1 MSDIERTQFI
11 STQLHILANNPDCD
25 AHFAAGLRMFATS
38 LKPSHSLTSRTP
50 SLCTL
55 IKKHLDEPLLDVLTS
70 YSGIWDCSL
79 LEGQALSKMLYGS
92 NSDAAISDSHEM
104 PADRYIHNIR
114 IWDQKFRKA
123 IHSVTT
129 SAQPTRVPETIDEWE
144 FFSET
149 EHSDSPSQEE
159 EAEISESS
167 RFICTL
173 DRVRATLNYLT
184 YLRPKSGTIPVKQR
198 QHHELN
204 GIEVPHS
211 PLLDSRTRPHGEN
224 YCELCWRLTMRSD
237 ALKAQRN
244 VDSPASQ
251 ARKLSDRYCH
261 IHNPS
266 DPTSKYRRDLPYKK
280 IFRDELLAFH
290 HRALRSKFTLPPIA
304 PMSPDDQEIRKAV
317 YEMIRTGTYA
327 VYSKT
332 DSPPLMQ
339 RILAV
344 RRKGITQSEIARQL
358 GISKQAVSAQM
369 KKIRTYLEKRSK
381 EIYDPSS
388 MEWSDD

>member
-1 MSDIERTQFI
+1 MSNIERAQFI
-11 STQLHILANNPDCD
+11 STQLHLLANKPDCD
-25 AHFAAGLRMFATS
+25 EHFAVGLRMFATS

-50 SLCTL
+50 SLRTL
-55 IKKHLDEPLLDVLTS
+55 IKKHLDKPLLDVLTN

-79 LEGQALSKMLYGS
+79 LEGQALSQMLYGS

-104 PADRYIHNIR
+104 TADRYIYNIR

-129 SAQPTRVPETIDEWE
+129 SAQPTHVPETIDEWE

-149 EHSDSPSQEE
+149 EHTDALSQEE

-184 YLRPKSGTIPVKQR
+184 YLRPKSGTIPGKQR
-198 QHHELN
+198 QYHELN

-211 PLLDSRTRPHGEN
+211 PLLDSRTRPQGDN

-244 VDSPASQ
+244 IDSPASQ

-290 HRALRSKFTLPPIA
+290 RRALRSKFILPPIT
-304 PMSPDDQEIRKAV
+304 PRSPDDQEIRKAV

-332 DSPPLMQ
+332 DSPPPLMQ

-344 RRKGITQSEIARQL
+344 RRKGMTQSEIARQL

-381 EIYDPSS
+381 EIYDPLS
-388 MEWSDD
+388 ME

>member
-1 MSDIERTQFI
+1 MSNIERAQFI

-25 AHFAAGLRMFATS
+25 AHFAIGLRMVATS

-50 SLCTL
+50 SLRTL
-55 IKKHLDEPLLDVLTS
+55 IKKHLDKPLLDVLTN

-79 LEGQALSKMLYGS
+79 LEGPLLSQMIYGP
-92 NSDAAISDSHEM
+92 NSDAAISDSYEM

-114 IWDQKFRKA
+114 IWDQEFRIA

-129 SAQPTRVPETIDEWE
+129 STQPTHVPETIDEWE
-144 FFSET
+144 FFNET
-149 EHSDSPSQEE
+149 EHTESLSQEE

-184 YLRPKSGTIPVKQR
+184 YLRPKSGAIPVKQR
-198 QHHELN
+198 QYHELN

-211 PLLDSRTRPHGEN
+211 PLLDSRTRPQGEN
-224 YCELCWRLTMRSD
+224 YCELCWRLTMRSN
-237 ALKAQRN
+237 ALKAERN
-244 VDSPASQ
+244 IDKPASQ
-251 ARKLSDRYCH
+251 ARKLSNRYCH

-280 IFRDELLAFH
+280 IFFDELLAFH
-290 HRALRSKFTLPPIA
+290 HRAVRSKFVLPPIA
-304 PMSPDDQEIRKAV
+304 PRSPDDQEIRKAV

-332 DSPPLMQ
+332 DSPPPLMQ

-344 RRKGITQSEIARQL
+344 RRKGTTQSEIARRL
-358 GISKQAVSAQM
+358 GISKQAVSVQM
-369 KKIRTYLEKRSK
+369 KKIRAYLRDRS
-381 EIYDPSS
+381 EAIYDPSS
-388 MEWSDD
+388 MD